1 MARGIQSFL
10 LLSSSFALAACTT
23 LTAQSDQGAQ
33 SNRGKVVPAPISVDE
48 VPGAHVKTASA
59 PRFVPSGVPFGIES
73 KSAKSPSIQVLSEE
87 QISRSDRDLVADA
100 ESSIQE
106 RAGFENLDFNSG
118 GWTYQQL
125 DCPALPK
132 HLFLRFTRNDG
143 TRYMS
148 MFSVA
153 IPRNGDGRVH
163 IIPIVR
169 RGYSLFSPAPIA
181 ALTIAAFNRIRSE
194 EQSGTSSDWLG
205 TGLCYAAL
213 AGANPLAEIPK
224 SDPAENPEVP
234 ATIPPTLIV
243 TTDGG
248 AIVRFADISAVPH
261 PMEWNMTFDRKG
273 KLLKAT
279 HSPAHV
285 TDRGRRTPSP
295 LPISETTSSVT
306 QP

>member
-1 MARGIQSFL
+1 MACRIQSFL
-10 LLSSSFALAACTT
+10 LLASSIALAAGVT
-23 LTAQSDQGAQ
+23 LTAQSDQGA
-33 SNRGKVVPAPISVDE
+33 SPNHVKLVPPPIGLDEAPGNHIKTVPAP
-48 VPGAHVKTASA
+48 A
-59 PRFVPSGVPFGIES
+59 FVPSSVPFAIES
-73 KSAKSPSIQVLSEE
+73 GSSISPSIRVLSED
-87 QISRSDRDLVADA
+87 QITRNDRDLVADA

-106 RAGFENLDFNSG
+106 RAGFENLDFNGG

-125 DCPALPK
+125 DCPALPN
-132 HLFLRFTRNDG
+132 HLLLRFTRNDG
-143 TRYMS
+143 TRDLS
-148 MFSVA
+148 MFSAA

-181 ALTIAAFNRIRSE
+181 ALTIASFNRIRSE

-213 AGANPLAEIPK
+213 AGANPRAEVSKPG
-224 SDPAENPEVP
+224 SDENLEIP
-234 ATIPPTLIV
+234 ATISPTLIV

-248 AIVRFADISAVPH
+248 AIVRFADISATPL
-261 PMEWNMTFDRKG
+261 PMEWNMIFDRKG

-279 HSPAHV
+279 HFPAYVTTHGKRTASPPAV
-285 TDRGRRTPSP
+285 
-295 LPISETTSSVT
+295 SETTPSVV

>member
-1 MARGIQSFL
+1 MACRIPSFL
-10 LLSSSFALAACTT
+10 LLSSSLALAVCTT

-33 SNRGKVVPAPISVDE
+33 SNPVKVVPAPVGLE
-48 VPGAHVKTASA
+48 ETPGVHVKTAPA
-59 PRFVPSGVPFGIES
+59 PGFVPSSVPFGIES
-73 KSAKSPSIQVLSEE
+73 RSAKSPSIRVLSED
-87 QISRSDRDLVADA
+87 QISRTDRDLIADA

-106 RAGFENLDFNSG
+106 RAGFENLDFNG
-118 GWTYQQL
+118 RGWTYHQL
-125 DCPALPK
+125 DCPALPN

-143 TRYMS
+143 TRDMS
-148 MFSVA
+148 MFSAV

-181 ALTIAAFNRIRSE
+181 ALTIAAFNHIRSE

-213 AGANPLAEIPK
+213 AGANPQVEVLKP
-224 SDPAENPEVP
+224 DPAENPEIP
-234 ATIPPTLIV
+234 ATFPPTLVV

-248 AIVRFADISAVPH
+248 AIIRFADISAVPH
-261 PMEWNMTFDRKG
+261 PMEWNMIFDRKG

-279 HSPAHV
+279 HFPAYV

-295 LPISETTSSVT
+295 LPLSNTTSSVA